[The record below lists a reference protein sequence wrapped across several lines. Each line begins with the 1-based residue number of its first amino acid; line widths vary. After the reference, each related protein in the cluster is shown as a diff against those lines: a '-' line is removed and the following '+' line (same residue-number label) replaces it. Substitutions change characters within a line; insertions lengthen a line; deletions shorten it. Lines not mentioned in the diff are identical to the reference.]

1 MPIRAQKSGEVHI
14 LGVIKLGEINRMI
27 VSSGISDLF
36 NNGRK
41 LVLSFFILFFL
52 PSVSLAATESF
63 TGHGE
68 YIMDNN
74 DSIKHG
80 QDIALREAIRNVA
93 QQATVAMKSQSG
105 TIDNHVYNDEVDM
118 ATVAI
123 MQINDKTL
131 RQEIATDGK
140 IIVKATIQA
149 TLDVERAEQMAVSLL
164 EVKNTT
170 KDYEKVLAEYGVAE
184 SQYNLLQA
192 EFSSM
197 ARLSAKQQVYEG
209 IKLERQERIAE
220 AMALYEK
227 AIAEDVNLAMAYSR
241 RGHIYRQREL
251 FDLAQ
256 KDYDKAAVL
265 DPQEAGAH
273 YGNAI
278 LLERNGKNT
287 EATEEYRLFIKYS
300 DILEYDKEIPIA
312 LDKILGLEQVREP
325 SKAEVQR
332 AVQAL
337 MGE

>member
-118 ATVAI
+118 SFTGPKAPLIIRENGSEFLTLILPVAL
-123 MQINDKTL
+123 TS
-131 RQEIATDGK
+131 TG
-140 IIVKATIQA
+140 
-149 TLDVERAEQMAVSLL
+149 
-164 EVKNTT
+164 
-170 KDYEKVLAEYGVAE
+170 G
-184 SQYNLLQA
+184 
-192 EFSSM
+192 
-197 ARLSAKQQVYEG
+197 
-209 IKLERQERIAE
+209 
-220 AMALYEK
+220 
-227 AIAEDVNLAMAYSR
+227 
-241 RGHIYRQREL
+241 
-251 FDLAQ
+251 
-256 KDYDKAAVL
+256 AA
-265 DPQEAGAH
+265 
-273 YGNAI
+273 
-278 LLERNGKNT
+278 
-287 EATEEYRLFIKYS
+287 
-300 DILEYDKEIPIA
+300 
-312 LDKILGLEQVREP
+312 
-325 SKAEVQR
+325 
-332 AVQAL
+332 
-337 MGE
+337 